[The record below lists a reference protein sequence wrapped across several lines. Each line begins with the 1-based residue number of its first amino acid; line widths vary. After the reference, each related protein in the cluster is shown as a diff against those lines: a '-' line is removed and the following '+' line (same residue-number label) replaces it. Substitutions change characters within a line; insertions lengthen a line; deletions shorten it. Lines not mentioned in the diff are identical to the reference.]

1 MLYSKL
7 FGKTSKTI
15 TRDAVVTSHRLL
27 VQGGFI
33 RQLSTGRY
41 TMLPLGYKVSKKIED
56 IIRSE
61 VEKTGAQELIVPT
74 LHPIEL
80 WQQANRDKKF
90 GNSMMRVKDRNGAE
104 FTLSATAEV
113 VMLDLVKQFAPSY
126 KDLPINIFQF
136 SHKFRDEARPSG
148 GLLRVKEFVMKDGYS
163 FDIDEKEHQKIYQAY
178 WKAYEEIAKKLD
190 LDITIVESD
199 NGAIGGAISHEF
211 MVETDVGEDTIVKCT
226 CGYAA
231 NIERAV
237 FVKEPVNLN
246 ELEKELIEV
255 EAIRGTTMEDGVKL
269 HGLPLNLQIKD
280 VVYVDEKGRFVLA
293 IIRGDYM
300 VNETKLK
307 NLVQS
312 IELRHATEDEIIS
325 VLHSV
330 PGFISPVGIKQN
342 VDQEHELI
350 IVADDSLRTVKNCY
364 GGSNK
369 KNIDLLNINIDR
381 DYKPDFEGDIATA
394 SEDYVCATCK
404 KHKLQL
410 TKAVEFGNI
419 FNIGFAYSNPMDG
432 NFVDKDGSLKKIYM
446 GSYGIGIGR
455 ALASIVETHNDQ
467 KGIIWPKSIAPY
479 QVHMVGL
486 DLFDEDIK
494 KQTTDLYQKLLD
506 SNIDVLFDDRP
517 DVMPGAKFADAD
529 LIGIPYR
536 LVLSKRSLSQG
547 GVEVKNR
554 AEKESKIISS
564 ESVIE
569 YVNGALGEV

>member
-15 TRDAVVTSHRLL
+15 TRDAVIASHRLL

-41 TMLPLGYKVSKKIED
+41 TMLPLGFKVSKKIEE
-56 IIRSE
+56 IVRVE

-90 GNSMMRVKDRNGAE
+90 GSSMMRVVDRNGAE

-136 SHKFRDEARPSG
+136 SQKFRDEARPSG

-163 FDIDEKEHQKIYQAY
+163 FDVDETEHQKIYKAY
-178 WKAYEEIAKKLD
+178 WKAYEDIAKKLD
-190 LDITIVESD
+190 LNITIVESD

-211 MVETDVGEDTIVKCT
+211 MVETDVGEDTIVKCS

-231 NIERAV
+231 NLERAV
-237 FVKEPVNLN
+237 FVKESINLSDT
-246 ELEKELIEV
+246 EKELTEV
-255 EAIRGTTMEDGVKL
+255 EAVRGTTMEDGVKL

-280 VVYVDEKGRFVLA
+280 VMYVDEKGRFILA

-312 IELRHATEDEIIS
+312 IELRHTTEEEITDI
-325 VLHSV
+325 LHSV

-342 VDQEHELI
+342 VDPKHELI
-350 IVADDSLRTVKNCY
+350 IAADDSLRTVKNCY

-381 DYKPDFEGDIATA
+381 DYKPDFEGDIAA
-394 SEDYVCATCK
+394 ATEGNICGSCK
-404 KHKLQL
+404 KEKLQL

-432 NFVDKDGSLKKIYM
+432 NYVDKDGGLKKIYM

-455 ALASIVETHNDQ
+455 ALASIVETHHDD

-479 QVHMVGL
+479 QFHLIGL
-486 DLFDEDIK
+486 DLFDEDIRN
-494 KQTTDLYQKLLD
+494 QATDLYQKLLD
-506 SNIDVLFDDRP
+506 SNIDVLFDDRL

-529 LIGIPYR
+529 LIGIPIR
-536 LVLSKRSLSQG
+536 LVVSKRSLSQG
-547 GVEVKNR
+547 GVEIKNR
-554 AEKESKIISS
+554 SEKESKVIPI
-564 ESVIE
+564 ESAIQS
-569 YVNGALGEV
+569 LK